1 MGWNDGY
8 GEVDAWPPARLVA
21 CAAGIRKIGCIWD
34 GLMAMS
40 GCMGAGIWKPM
51 LDDGNDDEVWCRA
64 NEDESNSDIGACGGF
79 SGKPNDDLWL
89 TMSML
94 LTTVDLGVCFVLV
107 GCLKLESWWFWC
119 LYNWAPSFCCLAF
132 I

>member
-8 GEVDAWPPARLVA
+8 GEVA
-21 CAAGIRKIGCIWD
+21 CGAGIRKIGCIWD
-34 GLMAMS
+34 GLMAMR

-51 LDDGNDDEVWCRA
+51 LDDGNDDEMWFRP
-64 NEDESNSDIGACGGF
+64 NEDESNSDIGKIWGICGGF
-79 SGKPNDDLWL
+79 SGEPNDDLWL

-94 LTTVDLGVCFVLV
+94 LTTVDLGVGFVV
-107 GCLKLESWWFWC
+107 TGGGLKLGRWFWC